1 MIGSGDSEQ
10 SVPNRRALEALRAGV
25 PNRDAVM
32 ALGSMQQ
39 GVEDRFSQLLAA
51 IDALPDGAPPGGLL
65 IGGGFGTGKS
75 HVLEHLVH
83 VALSEGFVVSKVV
96 VS

>member
-1 MIGSGDSEQ
+1 MTDETR
-10 SVPNRRALEALRAGV
+10 SVQRRRALEALRAGV
-25 PNRDAVM
+25 PNRDAVA

-51 IDALPDGAPPGGLL
+51 VDALPEGPAPGGML

-75 HVLEHLVH
+75 HELEHLAH
-83 VALSEGFVVSKVV
+83 VPSPRASS
-96 VS
+96 SPRS